1 MSNVVD
7 ITSVPRQRRANRSA
21 VPANGAMILLFTGI
35 QYVRNEQDV
44 EMYQALARK
53 TLADAQHCRRQR
65 KQPSRRKAALA
76 H

>member
-7 ITSVPRQRRANRSA
+7 INSVPRQRRDNRAA
-21 VPANGAMILLFTGI
+21 VPENGAMILLFTGL

-53 TLADAQHCRRQR
+53 TLAEAQHCRRQR
-65 KQPSRRKAALA
+65 KPSPRRKTAVA